1 MSRNAAIL
9 MVSGRKKILPKTL
22 KLFHENWN
30 NHFKYPIYIYDIGN
44 VYTDRDIK
52 FYEIKYENLKF
63 VKVFPKIPS
72 NIHEKELF
80 YNRTKNLYVKK
91 NFDKRRLGYLHMIY
105 FKSNM
110 SLFGEWKC
118 EEQFLKQYDY
128 LMIIDDDSWFKKK
141 IEFDFF
147 DKLDEF
153 PLATAV
159 SGIYEEKNLSRVRE
173 NLLKF
178 IKNFINEENI
188 EVKNQSLKDILKY
201 EDDDALTKLT
211 YSIGNLDL
219 FDLRVF
225 RSQKYQKYIQS
236 VNNFGGQYKYRWG
249 DIEITNLFVH
259 LYYENGIFNFN
270 LSEDVYGP
278 QHPGTKPV
286 YFNQNKYLVFRLI
299 LRIFEKIKSIFN

>member
-1 MSRNAAIL
+1 
-9 MVSGRKKILPKTL
+9 
-22 KLFHENWN
+22 
-30 NHFKYPIYIYDIGN
+30 
-44 VYTDRDIK
+44 
-52 FYEIKYENLKF
+52 
-63 VKVFPKIPS
+63 
-72 NIHEKELF
+72 
-80 YNRTKNLYVKK
+80 
-91 NFDKRRLGYLHMIY
+91 
-105 FKSNM
+105 M

-159 SGIYEEKNLSRVRE
+159 SGVYEEKNLSRVRE

-178 IKNFINEENI
+178 IKSFIDKENI
-188 EVKNQSLKDILKY
+188 DVKNQSLKDILKY
-201 EDDDALTKLT
+201 ENDDALTKLT

-270 LSEDVYGP
+270 LTEDVYGP

-286 YFNQNKYLVFRLI
+286 YFNQNKYLIFTLI
-299 LRIFEKIKSIFN
+299 LRIFEKIKSLFN

>member
-1 MSRNAAIL
+1 M
-9 MVSGRKKILPKTL
+9 
-22 KLFHENWN
+22 
-30 NHFKYPIYIYDIGN
+30 
-44 VYTDRDIK
+44 
-52 FYEIKYENLKF
+52 
-63 VKVFPKIPS
+63 
-72 NIHEKELF
+72 
-80 YNRTKNLYVKK
+80 
-91 NFDKRRLGYLHMIY
+91 
-105 FKSNM
+105 
-110 SLFGEWKC
+110 
-118 EEQFLKQYDY
+118 
-128 LMIIDDDSWFKKK
+128 
-141 IEFDFF
+141 
-147 DKLDEF
+147 
-153 PLATAV
+153 
-159 SGIYEEKNLSRVRE
+159 
-173 NLLKF
+173 
-178 IKNFINEENI
+178 
-188 EVKNQSLKDILKY
+188 KY